1 MNETAMQ
8 RDRAVTIFEKSV
20 EGRRAA
26 VLPALDVS
34 RQDPRALL
42 SPLVVEERSRANAGR
57 LLAAGAAAIA
67 LAAAVRALTAEL
79 AATAFALYVFAW
91 NATAAKKAVAI
102 DPHALIGTG
111 LLCALGSGI
120 LSLFG
125 GHAFLTGLWA
135 KLPVSEQ
142 SGLALGTPVVFDVGV
157 YLVVVGSAI
166 LIITSLTE
174 EQEERDPC

>member
-1 MNETAMQ
+1 MSSLILRTAA
-8 RDRAVTIFEKSV
+8 RFLIPLL
-20 EGRRAA
+20 
-26 VLPALDVS
+26 VLFSIYTLFRGHNQPGGGF
-34 RQDPRALL
+34 
-42 SPLVVEERSRANAGR
+42 AGG
-57 LLAAGAAAIA
+57 L
-67 LAAAVRALTAEL
+67 L

-91 NATAAKKAVAI
+91 NAAAAKKALAI
-102 DPHALIGTG
+102 DPHTLIGTG
-111 LLCALGSGI
+111 LLFALGSGV

>member
-1 MNETAMQ
+1 MSSLILRTAA
-8 RDRAVTIFEKSV
+8 RFLIPLL
-20 EGRRAA
+20 
-26 VLPALDVS
+26 VLFSIYTLFRGHNQPGGGF
-34 RQDPRALL
+34 
-42 SPLVVEERSRANAGR
+42 AGG
-57 LLAAGAAAIA
+57 L
-67 LAAAVRALTAEL
+67 L

-91 NATAAKKAVAI
+91 SAAAAKKALAI
-102 DPHALIGTG
+102 DPHGLIGTG
-111 LLCALGSGI
+111 LLLALGSGV

-142 SGLALGTPVVFDVGV
+142 SGLALGTPVVFDIGV
-157 YLVVVGSAI
+157 YLVIVGSAI